1 MLMKGL
7 QSSRAVDRCAQTF
20 GVIRVISIVTLL
32 ITLLITTHEPPI
44 RVGLTG
50 GLTSPILLYAVYTM
64 YNICLMNCRLGP
76 LGTV

>member
-44 RVGLTG
+44 RVGVDG
-50 GLTSPILLYAVYTM
+50 RVDFPDSVVR
-64 YNICLMNCRLGP
+64 CLHH
-76 LGTV
+76 V